1 MKRLIS
7 LISVFTLVTGLIIA
21 QTGCSGKTVSAVSK
35 TGYYFDTVCQID
47 IYDMENMSEEA
58 AGELIDEAFD
68 LCDEFDSLLSRT
80 KPGSDVYRVNNA
92 GGEPVECDGRT
103 VEVIKK
109 GIEYGELSDGKFDIT
124 MGRLSDLWQFD
135 SVEPVLPSE
144 GEIEE
149 AVKTVDYTGVEVD
162 GNTVTLKNPEAHLD
176 LGGIAKGYIAD
187 KVSEF
192 LRSEGVTSAI
202 VNLGGNIEVIG
213 YKGDDEE
220 TPLNIGIK
228 KPYGDEGEIVG
239 SVKLHDATIVT
250 SGIYERFH
258 EIDGKKYHHILDRN
272 TGYPAE
278 TDVDSV
284 SIVSA
289 AGRSVDCD
297 GLSTICLILG
307 VDKGLEFI
315 ESMDGVEA
323 IFVDSKGEI
332 HLSSGLEGFEEA

>member
-7 LISVFTLVTGLIIA
+7 LICAVTLVTGLIIA
-21 QTGCSGKTVSAVSK
+21 QTGCSGKTVSAVSE

-47 IYDMENMSEEA
+47 VYDMENMSDEA
-58 AGELIDEAFD
+58 AGKLIDEAFN
-68 LCDEFDSLLSRT
+68 LCGEFDSLLSRT
-80 KPGSDVYRVNNA
+80 KPGSDVYKINNA
-92 GGEPVECDGRT
+92 GGKPVECDERT
-103 VEVIKK
+103 IEVIEK
-109 GIEYGELSDGKFDIT
+109 GIEYGDLSGGKFDIT

-135 SVEPVLPSE
+135 SVEPVLPSASD
-144 GEIEE
+144 ITK
-149 AVKTVDYTGVEVD
+149 ALTTVDYTGIKID
-162 GNTVTLKNPEAHLD
+162 GNTVILENPEAHLD

-187 KVSEF
+187 KVSQF
-192 LRSEGVTSAI
+192 LRDKGVTSAI

-213 YKGDDEE
+213 YKDADEK
-220 TPLNIGIK
+220 TPFNIGIK
-228 KPYGDEGEIVG
+228 KPYGDDGEIVG

-258 EIDGKKYHHILDRN
+258 EIDGKKYHHILDKN

-284 SIVSA
+284 SIVSS

-307 VDKGLEFI
+307 VEKGLEFI
-315 ESMDGVEA
+315 ESMDNVEA
-323 IFVDSKGEI
+323 IFVDSEGDI